1 MGGLLLKR
9 LTFGIIGALSITLL
23 IGCTSNS
30 NETKASNKEA
40 STTVKEKEIVYEN
53 VMFEQKEVRTL
64 EISPVNSKS
73 SNQVVN
79 KENMKTIFT
88 SMESAEK
95 KTLLLDQEAKNYI
108 HSKMKITY
116 QDKSIQEFFVWIESD
131 GDIVMAKASDGTHGE
146 GYDLREGNSKKII
159 QFFEKKP
166 QQ

>member
-1 MGGLLLKR
+1 MKR

-53 VMFEQKEVRTL
+53 VMFEQKEVKKL

-95 KTLLLDQEAKNYI
+95 KTLLLDQEAKNYM
-108 HSKMKITY
+108 HSKMKVTY
-116 QDKSIQEFFVWIESD
+116 QDNSIQEFFVWIESD
-131 GDIVMAKASDGTHGE
+131 GDIVIAKPSDETHGE
-146 GYDLREGNSKKII
+146 GYGLREDNSKKII
-159 QFFEKKP
+159 QFFEKDP

>member
-40 STTVKEKEIVYEN
+40 STAVKEKEFVYEN
-53 VMFEQKEVRTL
+53 VMFEQKEVRKL

-79 KENMKTIFT
+79 KKKYENNFHKHGKRR
-88 SMESAEK
+88 EK
-95 KTLLLDQEAKNYI
+95 KHY
-108 HSKMKITY
+108 
-116 QDKSIQEFFVWIESD
+116 F
-131 GDIVMAKASDGTHGE
+131 
-146 GYDLREGNSKKII
+146 
-159 QFFEKKP
+159 
-166 QQ
+166 

>member
-1 MGGLLLKR
+1 MKR

-40 STTVKEKEIVYEN
+40 PTAVKEKEFAYEN
-53 VMFEQKEVRTL
+53 VMFEQKEVRKL

-95 KTLLLDQEAKNYI
+95 KTLLLDQEAKDYI
-108 HSKMKITY
+108 HSKMKVTY
-116 QDKSIQEFFVWIESD
+116 QDNSIQEFFVWIESD
-131 GDIVMAKASDGTHGE
+131 GDIVIAKASDETHGE
-146 GYDLREGNSKKII
+146 GYDLSEDNSKKII
-159 QFFEKKP
+159 QLFEKEF
-166 QQ
+166 

>member
-1 MGGLLLKR
+1 MGGILLKI
-9 LTFGIIGALSITLL
+9 LKFCIIGALSITLL

-40 STTVKEKEIVYEN
+40 STAVKEKEIVYEN
-53 VMFEQKEVRTL
+53 VMFEQKEVRKL

-79 KENMKTIFT
+79 TENIKTIFT

-108 HSKMKITY
+108 HSKMKVTY
-116 QDKSIQEFFVWIESD
+116 QDNSIQEFFVWIESD
-131 GDIVMAKASDGTHGE
+131 GDIVIAKASDETHGE
-146 GYDLREGNSKKII
+146 GYDLREDNSKKII
-159 QFFEKKP
+159 QFFEKEF
-166 QQ
+166 

>member
-1 MGGLLLKR
+1 MKNLK
-9 LTFGIIGALSITLL
+9 FGVIGALCIAGLV
-23 IGCTSNS
+23 GCTGYS

-40 STTVKEKEIVYEN
+40 STTVKEKAIVYEN
-53 VMFEQKEVRTL
+53 VMFEQKEVRKL

-79 KENMKTIFT
+79 TENIKTIFT

-108 HSKMKITY
+108 HSKMKVTY
-116 QDKSIQEFFVWIESD
+116 QDNSIQEFFVWIESD
-131 GDIVMAKASDGTHGE
+131 GDIVIAKASDETHGE
-146 GYDLREGNSKKII
+146 GYDLREDNSKKII
-159 QFFEKKP
+159 QFFEKEP

>member
-9 LTFGIIGALSITLL
+9 LTFGIIGALSITLF

-40 STTVKEKEIVYEN
+40 STTVKEKEIASEN

-88 SMESAEK
+88 SMESVEK
-95 KTLLLDQEAKNYI
+95 KTLLLDQDAKNYM
-108 HSKMKITY
+108 HSKMKVTY
-116 QDKSIQEFFVWIESD
+116 EDNSIQEFFVWIESD
-131 GDIVMAKASDGTHGE
+131 DGIVIAKASDETHVE
-146 GYDLREGNSKKII
+146 GSDLREDNSQKII
-159 QFFEKKP
+159 QLFKK
-166 QQ
+166 

>member
-9 LTFGIIGALSITLL
+9 LTFGIIGALCIALL

-30 NETKASNKEA
+30 NETKA

-53 VMFEQKEVRTL
+53 VMFEQKEVRKL

-73 SNQVVN
+73 SNKVVN

-88 SMESAEK
+88 SMESAQK
-95 KTLLLDQEAKNYI
+95 KKLLLDQDARSHM
-108 HSKMKITY
+108 HSKLKITY

-131 GDIVMAKASDGTHGE
+131 GDIVMTKASDETHGE
-146 GYDLREGNSKKII
+146 GYDLREDNSKKII
-159 QFFEKKP
+159 QFFEKTP
-166 QQ
+166 Q

>member
-1 MGGLLLKR
+1 MKR

-40 STTVKEKEIVYEN
+40 STAVKEKEFVYEN
-53 VMFEQKEVRTL
+53 VMFEQKEVRKL

-95 KTLLLDQEAKNYI
+95 KTLLLDQETKDYI
-108 HSKMKITY
+108 HSKMKVTY
-116 QDKSIQEFFVWIESD
+116 QDNSIQEFFVWIESD
-131 GDIVMAKASDGTHGE
+131 GDIVIAKASNETHGE
-146 GYDLREGNSKKII
+146 GYDLSEDNSKKII
-159 QFFEKKP
+159 QFFEKEF
-166 QQ
+166 

>member
-1 MGGLLLKR
+1 MKR

-40 STTVKEKEIVYEN
+40 STAVKEKEFAYEN
-53 VMFEQKEVRTL
+53 VMFEQKEVRKL

-88 SMESAEK
+88 SLENAEK
-95 KTLLLDQEAKNYI
+95 KTLLLDKEAKDYI
-108 HSKMKITY
+108 HSKMKVTY
-116 QDKSIQEFFVWIESD
+116 QDNSIQEFFVWIESD
-131 GDIVMAKASDGTHGE
+131 GDIVIAKASDETHGE
-146 GYDLREGNSKKII
+146 GYDLREDNSKKII
-159 QFFEKKP
+159 QFFEKAS
-166 QQ
+166 Q

>member
-1 MGGLLLKR
+1 MKR

-40 STTVKEKEIVYEN
+40 STAVKEKEFVYEN
-53 VMFEQKEVRTL
+53 VMFEQKEVRKL

-79 KENMKTIFT
+79 KKNMKTIFT

-95 KTLLLDQEAKNYI
+95 KTLLLDQEAKDYI
-108 HSKMKITY
+108 HSKMKVTY
-116 QDKSIQEFFVWIESD
+116 QDNSIQEFFVWIESD
-131 GDIVMAKASDGTHGE
+131 GDIVIAKASDETHCE
-146 GYDLREGNSKKII
+146 GYDLSEDNSKKII
-159 QFFEKKP
+159 QFFEKEF
-166 QQ
+166 